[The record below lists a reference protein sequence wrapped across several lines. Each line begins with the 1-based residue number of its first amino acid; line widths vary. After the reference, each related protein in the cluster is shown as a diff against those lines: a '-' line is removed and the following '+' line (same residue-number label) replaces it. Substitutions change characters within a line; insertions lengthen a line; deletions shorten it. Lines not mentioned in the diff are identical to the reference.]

1 VFRIGDKVKA
11 KALNDEAFIGT
22 VIALDQQGFAYVNFE
37 NISEA
42 RILIT
47 ELESY
52 ESPKVVGCMVCG
64 FRTDEVEAVKEFQL
78 NGCKCSK

>member
-11 KALNDEAFIGT
+11 KALNNEVFIGT

-42 RILIT
+42 RILIS
-47 ELESY
+47 ELESG
-52 ESPKVVGCMVCG
+52 E
-64 FRTDEVEAVKEFQL
+64 
-78 NGCKCSK
+78 